1 MLSAGPDAFHFSPSQ
16 NIRLKRASRIGNEY
30 YRHAG
35 STRSQSRR
43 VSTEATMRTVKIRS
57 RETDFA
63 RMMLEMRTWLDQH
76 RFEPTKFTYEQDRE
90 VIVISVEFHR
100 DNDAEAFK
108 NCFDSQQPRLDFALR
123 NEFVSLSG

>member
-1 MLSAGPDAFHFSPSQ
+1 
-16 NIRLKRASRIGNEY
+16 
-30 YRHAG
+30 
-35 STRSQSRR
+35 
-43 VSTEATMRTVKIRS
+43 MRTVKIRS

-100 DNDAEAFK
+100 DNDAEACK
-108 NCFDSQQPRLDFALR
+108 NCVDSQQPRLDFALR